1 MYINISND
9 KVSHKKGSCFMKK
22 KIGKISIVLGP
33 MFCGKSSE
41 ISRRLKR
48 DEIAGRK
55 FSVIK
60 PEIDNRYGDYIYK
73 DRNNAFSCPAINAPV
88 ENISE
93 EELESLL
100 NTIGDSEVVAID
112 EVQFFGNWIVDFV
125 RTLKGQGKK
134 VYLGGLDTDFASEPF
149 GSTGTLCCV
158 ADEVMKLTAV
168 CVCCGEDATRS
179 QRLVNG
185 VPAPLGGDKVIIGD
199 KEVKNTI
206 SYEARCDEHYVHP
219 ANVDF
224 KTAVN

>member
-1 MYINISND
+1 
-9 KVSHKKGSCFMKK
+9 MKK

-41 ISRRLKR
+41 ISRRLQR
-48 DEIAGRK
+48 DSIAGRE

-60 PEIDNRYGDYIYK
+60 PEIDNRYGEDVYK

-88 ENISE
+88 ETITDI
-93 EELESLL
+93 ELNSLL
-100 NTIGDSEVVAID
+100 ELVQTSEVVAID
-112 EVQFFGNWIVDFV
+112 EVQFFGHWIVDFV
-125 RTLKGQGKK
+125 RTLKQQGKK

-219 ANVDF
+219 SKVDL
-224 KTAVN
+224 ASLV

>member
-1 MYINISND
+1 MT
-9 KVSHKKGSCFMKK
+9 K

-48 DEIAGRK
+48 DSIAGRK

-60 PEIDNRYGDYIYK
+60 PEIDNRYGEDTYR

-88 ENISE
+88 ETITSI
-93 EELESLL
+93 ELENLL
-100 NTIGDSEVVAID
+100 KLVEESEVVAID
-112 EVQFFGNWIVDFV
+112 EVQFFGSWIVDFAK
-125 RTLKGQGKK
+125 TLKRSGKK

-149 GSTGTLCCV
+149 GHTGTLCCV
-158 ADEVMKLTAV
+158 ADEVMKLTAI
-168 CVCCGEDATRS
+168 CVCCGEDATRT

-185 VPAPLGGDKVIIGD
+185 VPAPTGGDKVIIGD

-219 ANVDF
+219 SEVEL
-224 KTAVN
+224 KSVI